1 MAQKKSL
8 FQEFKQFAV
17 RGNMVDLAVG
27 LIVGTAFT
35 KIVNTLVQAVIMPAL
50 GMIVGRFDFS
60 KLQVVLKPAEVGPEG
75 KVVDEAVILKYGE
88 LIQAVTD
95 FLIIAIIIFAV
106 VKLLNSWKD
115 KAEDT
120 KNPEVPT
127 PKDIQLLTQI
137 RDILQNQQPGSS
149 PRAEPSESK

>member
-1 MAQKKSL
+1 MTQKKSL
-8 FQEFKQFAV
+8 FQEFKQFAI

-27 LIVGTAFT
+27 LVVGTAFT

-50 GMIVGRFDFS
+50 GMIVGRFDFK
-60 KLQVVLKPAEVGPEG
+60 KLEWVLKSAVLDDQG
-75 KVVDEAVILKYGE
+75 KVVEESVIVRYGE
-88 LIQAVTD
+88 LIQAVSD
-95 FLIIAIIIFAV
+95 FVIIAIIIFAV

-127 PKDIQLLTQI
+127 PKDIQLLTEI
-137 RDILQNQQPGSS
+137 RDLLKGSEES
-149 PRAEPSESK
+149 GAKPPRVS